1 MFRTIIN
8 ACKKVINVVK
18 EQIKKLL
25 KPAPVAIAAG
35 ALADL
40 PRSKSDLIVE
50 NAILRQ
56 QIIVLKRT
64 VKRPKLNPG
73 DRTSLLFLS
82 RLTRFWNSALHIVK
96 PDTVLKWHRS
106 LFKHYWRWKSKP
118 KTRKPRIPQ
127 ETVDLIKQMAVENRR
142 WGVKRIVGELLK
154 LEIVVH
160 KRTVARYVRQARK
173 RKSGQTWST
182 FLKNHAKEIWACDYT
197 VVNDLLF
204 RPIHIFVIIHHLT
217 RRIIH
222 AAVTRSPSDEWAA
235 QQIREATPWGVGP
248 KYLIFDND
256 GKFGA
261 KFKRI
266 VKHTGIKSLN
276 TPYKAPRANAICE
289 RFFGTLRREF
299 LDNVL
304 ILSRNQAHRIVKV
317 SVNFYNTERPHQ
329 GIEQQIPGQFEQKR
343 SLVPANRVKGRVIAT
358 PVLSGL
364 HHSYAYA

>member
-1 MFRTIIN
+1 M
-8 ACKKVINVVK
+8 
-18 EQIKKLL
+18 
-25 KPAPVAIAAG
+25 KPVPVAIVAG

-40 PRSKSDLIVE
+40 PRSKSDLIAE
-50 NAILRQ
+50 NALLRQ
-56 QIIVLKRT
+56 QLIVLKRA
-64 VKRPKLNPG
+64 VKRPKLSGG
-73 DRTSLLFLS
+73 DRAGLLFLS
-82 RLTRFWNSALHIVK
+82 RLIRFWDSALHIVK
-96 PDTVLKWHRS
+96 PDPVLKWHRS
-106 LFKHYWRWKSKP
+106 LLRHYWCWKSKP

-127 ETVDLIKQMAVENRR
+127 ETVDLIRQMAVENRK

-160 KRTVARYVRQARK
+160 RRTVARYVRQARK

-182 FLKNHAKEIWACDYT
+182 FLKNHAQEIWVCDYT

-204 RPIHIFVIIHHLT
+204 RSIHIFVIIHHQT

-222 AAVTRSPSDEWAA
+222 VAVTRSPSDEWAA
-235 QQIREATPWGVGP
+235 QQIREATPRGVGP

-261 KFKRI
+261 KFKRF

-289 RFFGTLRREF
+289 RFFGTPRRQF

-304 ILSRNQAHRIVKV
+304 ILSRDQAHRIVKV

-329 GIEQQIPGQFEQKR
+329 GIEPQIPGQFEQKR
-343 SLVPANRVKGRVIAT
+343 SLVLSNRVQGRVIAT